1 MCSNKIALLDRFYAK
16 LYTPYTNKAFDE
28 ILVMLKTLKK
38 YFQNK
43 IRRNSKLLLKKSESA
58 FLAEPDN
65 SEAFTEKLDSVLFHP
80 DLAREVDQNGREIA
94 LKHFN

>member
-1 MCSNKIALLDRFYAK
+1 MNTSIWKLDRFYEKMYISCIYKSSDAIFIM
-16 LYTPYTNKAFDE
+16 T
-28 ILVMLKTLKK
+28 KTLKK
-38 YFQNK
+38 YFKKK

-94 LKHFN
+94 LKHYN